1 MLLEQAS
8 ERVPLIIAGPGVPRG
23 AVVTNLTSLLDIYPT
38 LMGMVGG
45 TVPSYL
51 EGHTLMPWLVDERKA
66 VSLYSKEMAARP
78 DWVTAQY
85 HSNMGNTGSFMLRQ
99 GPWKLITFGQNG
111 ARFNGSCG
119 EDCSYPPQLFNVE
132 SDPEE
137 LKDVSRTD
145 AGKAVV
151 MAMDKLLNSVFDY
164 QAVDLECK
172 REDKKLYQQF
182 IEQTRSVS
190 IYVLQWLS
198 VYLCCSLYCLQSTRC
213 VNCNSL
219 YSCTRAVYAAR
230 TRRS

>member
-1 MLLEQAS
+1 
-8 ERVPLIIAGPGVPRG
+8 
-23 AVVTNLTSLLDIYPT
+23 
-38 LMGMVGG
+38 
-45 TVPSYL
+45 
-51 EGHTLMPWLVDERKA
+51 
-66 VSLYSKEMAARP
+66 
-78 DWVTAQY
+78 
-85 HSNMGNTGSFMLRQ
+85 MLRQ